1 MADSM
6 IFTPRPRIAPAPV
19 QVTGL
24 VLAGGEGRRMGGLD
38 KGLQMLHGQPLAARA
53 LERLRPQ
60 VAGLMLSAN
69 RHLLQY
75 AAWGHPV
82 WPDERPPGLPAA
94 AEAHLGPL
102 VGLWTALQHCPTP
115 WLVAVPCDLPDLP
128 ADLVARLCDAAG
140 PQHMAVQAPTTAVEP
155 EAGADPA
162 MAPAWRLHPACCL
175 LHTSAAPA
183 LADYLRSGSRRL
195 REGLAQLPLST
206 AVFQDEAAFTNT
218 NTLQDLANRAAAH
231 TAQRPDRTQK
241 A

>member
-1 MADSM
+1 
-6 IFTPRPRIAPAPV
+6 
-19 QVTGL
+19 VTGL

-38 KGLQMLHGQPLAARA
+38 KGWQTLHGQPLAARA

-69 RHLLQY
+69 RHLAQY

-102 VGLWTALQHCPTP
+102 AGLWTALLHCPTP

-140 PQHMAVQAPTTAVEP
+140 PEHLAVQAATR
-155 EAGADPA
+155 GAE
-162 MAPAWRLHPACCL
+162 APADAADRGAERPGQPALHLHPACCL
-175 LHTSAAPA
+175 LHRDAAPA
-183 LADYLRSGSRRL
+183 LAAYLAGGGRRL
-195 REGLAQLPLST
+195 REGLACVPLAT
-206 AVFQDEAAFTNT
+206 AVFDDEQAFANT
-218 NTLQDLANRAAAH
+218 NTLADLAAHAAKPP
-231 TAQRPDRTQK
+231 RSR
-241 A
+241 

>member
-1 MADSM
+1 
-6 IFTPRPRIAPAPV
+6 
-19 QVTGL
+19 VTGL

-102 VGLWTALQHCPTP
+102 AGLWTALQHCPTP

-128 ADLVARLCDAAG
+128 ADLVARLCDVAG
-140 PQHMAVQAPTTAVEP
+140 PEHLAVQAATRAAETSNR
-155 EAGADPA
+155 ADDIGGGHPGQR
-162 MAPAWRLHPACCL
+162 APHLHPACCL
-175 LHTSAAPA
+175 LHRDAAPA
-183 LADYLRSGSRRL
+183 LAAYLVGGGRRL
-195 REGLAQLPLST
+195 REGLACVPLAT
-206 AVFQDEAAFTNT
+206 AVFDDDRAFVNT
-218 NTLQDLANRAAAH
+218 NTLADLAARAANS
-231 TAQRPDRTQK
+231 PPSD
-241 A
+241 